1 MTGKPV
7 TARFQATHAALIGII
22 LAVSGFIT
30 WSAVNARASMDNL
43 IVVAPVAA
51 VIALICVVLVVAPM
65 LKARVTEAETE
76 ATPDSAIWGDI
87 LLLAGFAL
95 FCYALTHI
103 GFDLAT
109 FLFVWGGVVM
119 SGGKGWW
126 QPPLFAAV
134 FTVLLVYG
142 FGSLFPYP
150 MLTLVL

>member
-51 VIALICVVLVVAPM
+51 VIVLICVVLVVAPM
-65 LKARVTEAETE
+65 FKARAPKAEAD
-76 ATPDSAIWGDI
+76 AAPDSAIWGDI

-150 MLTLVL
+150 MMTLVL

>member
-1 MTGKPV
+1 MTGK
-7 TARFQATHAALIGII
+7 FQATHAALIGII
-22 LAVSGFIT
+22 LAISAFIT
-30 WSAVNARASMDNL
+30 QSAVRARANMDNL

-51 VIALICVVLVVAPM
+51 VIALICILLIATPL
-65 LKARVTEAETE
+65 LKARDTEAE
-76 ATPDSAIWGDI
+76 ADAAPDSAIWGDI

-134 FTVLLVYG
+134 FTALLVYG

-150 MLTLVL
+150 MMTLVL

>member
-1 MTGKPV
+1 MTGK
-7 TARFQATHAALIGII
+7 FQATHAALIGII
-22 LAVSGFIT
+22 LAVSAYIT
-30 WSAVNARASMDNL
+30 QSAVRARASMDNL

-51 VIALICVVLVVAPM
+51 LIALICIVLIVAPL
-65 LKARVTEAETE
+65 LKARDPEAK
-76 ATPDSAIWGDI
+76 AKPAPDTAIWGDI
-87 LLLAGFAL
+87 LLLAGFAA

-119 SGGKGWW
+119 SGGRGWW
-126 QPPLFAAV
+126 QPPVFAAI
-134 FTVLLVYG
+134 FTALLVYG